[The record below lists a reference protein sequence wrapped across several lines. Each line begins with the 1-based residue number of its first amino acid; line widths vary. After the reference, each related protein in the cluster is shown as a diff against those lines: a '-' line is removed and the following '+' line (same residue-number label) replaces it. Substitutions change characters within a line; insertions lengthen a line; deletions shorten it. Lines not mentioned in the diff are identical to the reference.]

1 MEFDE
6 DYAIKYIN
14 DYLAK
19 NNLEPYPSDEI
30 LNVIDMIWDYYE
42 ENDLLTIDSDDDNDD
57 ISGLVSYIENLIKK
71 DKLTHI
77 KLSDIKYIVEGELAY
92 EQSIGLID

>member
-14 DYLAK
+14 NYLVQ
-19 NNLEPYPSDEI
+19 NNIEAYPDDEI

-42 ENDLLTIDSDDDNDD
+42 ENDLLTIDSEDDIDN
-57 ISGLVSYIENLIKK
+57 ISGLISYIENLIKK
-71 DKLTHI
+71 DKLTHV